1 MGIRTIIFEK
11 IKRSKLSQ
19 EELEAERIAELP
31 SLTPGYAH
39 VFFDKP
45 FKFNDGGGFL
55 ATYNELFTNELYKF
69 KPDLKRNV
77 ILDCGANIGLSVLFF
92 SINYPNHRIIA
103 FEPDPIIFEIL
114 SENVATFNLKNVEL
128 LNKAVWDRVAELEF
142 FTDNSLGGRI
152 NVAYEGQVPRKVE
165 TVRLHDFLNAEVD
178 FLKLDIEGA
187 EDTVLR
193 DCKDKLG
200 QLNSFFFEYHN
211 DVNKPQTL
219 HQLLE
224 IVSDLGFHYYV
235 KESGVRRSPFT
246 DTGLICESFD
256 MAINIFCYR

>member
-1 MGIRTIIFEK
+1 MGLRTILLER
-11 IKRSKLSQ
+11 IKRSKLSK
-19 EELEAERIAELP
+19 EELETERISALP
-31 SLTPGYAH
+31 GLTPGYAN

-55 ATYNELFTNELYKF
+55 VTYNELFANNLYKF
-69 KPDLKRNV
+69 KPDVHKDI
-77 ILDCGANIGLSVLFF
+77 ILDCGANIGLSVLYF
-92 SINYPNHRIIA
+92 SIHYPEHKIYA
-103 FEPDPIIFEIL
+103 FEPDPLIFDIL
-114 SENVATFNLKNVEL
+114 SENVATFNLKNVRL
-128 LNKAVWDRVAELEF
+128 FNMAVWDQEAELEF

-152 NVAYEGQVPRKVE
+152 NVAYENQVPRKVKA
-165 TVRLHDFLNAEVD
+165 TRLRDYLDADVD

-224 IVSDLGFHYYV
+224 MVSDLGFHYYI
-235 KESGVRRSPFT
+235 KESGVRVSPFT

-256 MAINIFCYR
+256 MAINVFCYK